1 MRLAAAVAGLA
12 AVAVYLAVA
21 ARRLS
26 YPFTIEWLES
36 NSLVEVHRLLT
47 GRPLYAAPTVGYVP
61 DGYPPLYFALCAAAA
76 AVAGPSYFTL
86 RLVSVVSSVVCFAVL
101 GRLVQRE
108 TGSAAAGT
116 AAAGLFAATYFV
128 TGTWFD
134 VARVD
139 SLFLALSVSALYT
152 ARWARDRRGAV
163 LAGVLL
169 AAVFLTKQ
177 NGLAEGVAV
186 LAALA
191 CGPRR
196 RLAGPAALTYAG
208 LLAAS
213 TLMLSLTS
221 HGWYLYYVFEQL
233 GEHALND
240 AVIGQFWTVS
250 VLPVLGVAGCAALLG
265 ARRMPAVLPAGC
277 AALVL
282 EGYAALVHSHGT
294 SNDLLPAYL
303 AVCLLAGLAMS
314 SRSGGLAAAAAT
326 WLGRSRAAATP
337 WVAAA
342 ASGLVLAQ
350 LTVLA
355 HGFRPGQVIPG
366 HADRVVGARLVAG
379 VRELGGRVAVPADPG
394 LGLLAGQ
401 PPVEDRAA
409 AADVLRATNQVAI
422 GSFTRSAGRAVA
434 ARRFSAIITE
444 LGGDLAGF
452 PAGLDRFYRRCPQ
465 PLLAGVAPAVFRPV
479 AGAPARPMTVWL
491 PDGRGSC
498 AAAVHDL
505 DGSGGDRRP
514 MALPSPSRTSGG
526 TA

>member
-1 MRLAAAVAGLA
+1 M
-12 AVAVYLAVA
+12 
-21 ARRLS
+21 
-26 YPFTIEWLES
+26 
-36 NSLVEVHRLLT
+36 
-47 GRPLYAAPTVGYVP
+47 
-61 DGYPPLYFALCAAAA
+61 
-76 AVAGPSYFTL
+76 
-86 RLVSVVSSVVCFAVL
+86 
-101 GRLVQRE
+101 
-108 TGSAAAGT
+108 
-116 AAAGLFAATYFV
+116 
-128 TGTWFD
+128 
-134 VARVD
+134 D

-152 ARWARDRRGAV
+152 ARWARDRRDAV

-208 LLAAS
+208 LLAGS
-213 TLMLSLTS
+213 T
-221 HGWYLYYVFEQL
+221 
-233 GEHALND
+233 
-240 AVIGQFWTVS
+240 
-250 VLPVLGVAGCAALLG
+250 
-265 ARRMPAVLPAGC
+265 
-277 AALVL
+277 LVL
-282 EGYAALVHSHGT
+282 EGYAALVHSQGT

-303 AVCLLAGLAMS
+303 AVCLLAGPAMS
-314 SRSGGLAAAAAT
+314 SRPGALAAAAAAV
-326 WLGRSRAAATP
+326 LGRSRAAAAP

-366 HADRVVGARLVAG
+366 HADRVVGTRLVAG
-379 VRELGGRVAVPADPG
+379 LRELGGRVAVPADPG

-401 PPVEDRAA
+401 SPVADRAA
-409 AADVLRATNQVAI
+409 AADVLRATNQTAI

-491 PDGRGSC
+491 P
-498 AAAVHDL
+498 AAAAPAPRPSMTWTGQVTAA
-505 DGSGGDRRP
+505 RR
-514 MALPSPSRTSGG
+514 
-526 TA
+526 